1 MVSRGLKGKID
12 IYGNVFR
19 AIKAIL
25 MAEFKYIVRMANTD
39 IDGNRPLLYALQGI
53 KGIGYRVAEGIVREL
68 KMSPKEKIG
77 NLSDEDIEK
86 IRVIVEEKLEDMLPT
101 WMKNHRKD
109 YITGGDMHLL
119 STDLDLQNQDDIN
132 RLKRIRAYR
141 GIRHERGLA
150 VRGQRTR
157 SNGRRGLAVGVS
169 RRKQQQR

>member
-1 MVSRGLKGKID
+1 
-12 IYGNVFR
+12 
-19 AIKAIL
+19 

-68 KMSPKEKIG
+68 KMDPKEKIG

-86 IRVIVEEKLEDMLPT
+86 IRIIVEEKLEDLLPS
-101 WMKNHRKD
+101 WMRNHRKD
-109 YITGGDMHLL
+109 YITGENRHLL
-119 STDLDLQNQDDIN
+119 STDLDLQKQDDIN

-141 GIRHERGLA
+141 GIRHERGLT

-169 RRKQQQR
+169 RKKSR

>member
-1 MVSRGLKGKID
+1 
-12 IYGNVFR
+12 
-19 AIKAIL
+19 

-39 IDGNRPLLYALQGI
+39 LDGNRPLLYALQGI

-68 KMSPKEKIG
+68 KMDPKEKIG

-86 IRVIVEEKLEDMLPT
+86 IRVIVEEKLEDLLPS
-101 WMKNHRKD
+101 WMRNHRKE
-109 YITGGDMHLL
+109 YITGEDRHLL
-119 STDLDLQNQDDIN
+119 STDLDLQKQDDIN

-141 GIRHERGLA
+141 GIRHERGLT

-169 RRKQQQR
+169 RKKSR